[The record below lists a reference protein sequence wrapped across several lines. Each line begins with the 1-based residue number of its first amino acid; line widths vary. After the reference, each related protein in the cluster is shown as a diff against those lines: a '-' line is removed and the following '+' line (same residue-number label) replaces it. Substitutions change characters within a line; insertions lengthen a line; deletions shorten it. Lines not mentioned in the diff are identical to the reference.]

1 MRLINKFIIILAKL
15 IKISIKSATNVHKLL
30 KLRISSEK
38 AKIKKKMKGQNNYN
52 TVVIAITRSYDTA
65 RWCLFVE

>member
-38 AKIKKKMKGQNNYN
+38 AKIKKNEGDK
-52 TVVIAITRSYDTA
+52 TSTI
-65 RWCLFVE
+65 LLL